1 MRVFA
6 LVVKSAKK
14 PMVRN
19 EKAGG
24 FLLFCA
30 APASA
35 ASRCE
40 QFLLAVLLAAAHKSI
55 WLFVSRFLIVGPA
68 KRGLLSP
75 FCSLD
80 HGRRAFVWGDQRV
93 YNAPVWPIVGR

>member
-1 MRVFA
+1 
-6 LVVKSAKK
+6 
-14 PMVRN
+14 MVRN

-68 KRGLLSP
+68 KRGLLPP

-80 HGRRAFVWGDQRV
+80 HGRRAYVCGRNMGDQGM
-93 YNAPVWPIVGR
+93 YNAPAGPIVGR